1 MSFLSTYSSAQS
13 IFCNL
18 QIWMWNTTVKLELDE
33 DDFETIED
41 DEDDDQDIDDTPNKK
56 HVSPNHVSIF

>member
-1 MSFLSTYSSAQS
+1 MKYNS
-13 IFCNL
+13 
-18 QIWMWNTTVKLELDE
+18 KLELDE